1 MSCHVMSHL
10 TRKLYHPK
18 AAPAWSAA
26 LSWDYSHSAGRGCTV
41 SELAAG
47 QREAACARQIQP
59 QKPTWFRRQGRCR
72 RVPPIRARA
81 APRQV
86 RGDSRRLY
94 RQRAAG
100 RQQRG
105 ADGDS
110 GCRCRH
116 HSTVLLL
123 YRYAVL
129 VVCSDVLA
137 ALAATRW
144 SPGCPGHALRGA
156 AGGGAR
162 CTRALLRTTTR
173 RDR

>member
-1 MSCHVMSHL
+1 VWLCTPQSISDAGSH
-10 TRKLYHPK
+10 R
-18 AAPAWSAA
+18 SAG
-26 LSWDYSHSAGRGCTV
+26 LQQSAGRGCTV

-110 GCRCRH
+110 GCRCH
-116 HSTVLLL
+116 HRSTVLLL

-129 VVCSDVLA
+129 AVCSDVLA

-144 SPGCPGHALRGA
+144 SPGCPAQALRGA

-162 CTRALLRTTTR
+162 AVAHDDTPRSLHANVESK
-173 RDR
+173 D